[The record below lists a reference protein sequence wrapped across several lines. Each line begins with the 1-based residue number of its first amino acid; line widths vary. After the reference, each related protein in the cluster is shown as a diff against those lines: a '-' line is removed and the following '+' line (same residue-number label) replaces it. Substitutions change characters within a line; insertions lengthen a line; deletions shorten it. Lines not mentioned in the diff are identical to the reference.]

1 MKKKSSDLKELFNV
15 ERNENRLTLTPLI
28 PITVENSGA
37 YDKFIRNPAFYS
49 DVQALKIELASVSI
63 YDTYIILFINT
74 LKEYT
79 NQKGIA
85 FELVLPDGSL
95 KSFIEK
101 FSPKTKTD
109 KIKKKES
116 AFRRFFVEI
125 GNGTKEFFSD
135 MYQLIAFFG
144 EIFIRLIKLTI
155 KPSSIRWKDFPFHFT
170 RSGVNALFI
179 CLLIMVLLGL
189 ITGYQGALQ
198 LKQFGADIYIA
209 DLVGV
214 SIARELSPLMVAIL
228 VAGRSGSAFA
238 AEIGTMKVSDEID
251 ALKSMGYDEISFLV
265 LPRVLSVTFAMP
277 ILTMFGDLAGISG
290 GLIAALSSLNITLTG
305 FMIELQNSL
314 GLNNLL
320 TGLFKSMVFGFL
332 IASIGCFRGL
342 QVRGGAES
350 VGKYT
355 TMSVVSGILLIIVSD
370 AVFTFLFQIIGI

>member
-1 MKKKSSDLKELFNV
+1 MKKKNPELNELFFV
-15 ERNENRLTLTPLI
+15 ERDGTCLTLTPLL
-28 PITVENSGA
+28 PLTVENSLA
-37 YDKFIRNPAFYS
+37 YDKFIKNPSFLTDIKS
-49 DVQALKIELASVSI
+49 LKIELSSVKVYNS
-63 YDTYIILFINT
+63 YIILFLAT
-74 LKEYT
+74 LKKFAEQ
-79 NQKGIA
+79 NGIE
-85 FELVLPDGSL
+85 FTTEVTEGPL

-101 FSPKTKTD
+101 FSPKTISEKP
-109 KIKKKES
+109 KKKES
-116 AFRRFFVEI
+116 KTKLFFIDI
-125 GNGTKEFFSD
+125 GLGTKEFFSD
-135 MYQLIAFFG
+135 MYQLVNFFG
-144 EIFIRLIKLTI
+144 EIFIRLLKLII
-155 KPSSIRWKDFPFHFT
+155 KPKSIRWKDFPFHFT

-214 SIARELSPLMVAIL
+214 SIVRELSPLMVAIL

-238 AEIGTMKVSDEID
+238 AEIGTMKISDEID
-251 ALKSMGYDEISFLV
+251 ALKSMGYDEYAFLV

-277 ILTMFGDLAGISG
+277 LLTIMGDLAGISG
-290 GLIAALSSLNITLTG
+290 GLVAALSSLNITLTG
-305 FMIELQNSL
+305 FMNELQNSL
-314 GLNNLL
+314 GLSNLL

-355 TMSVVSGILLIIVSD
+355 TTSVVSGILLIIVSD